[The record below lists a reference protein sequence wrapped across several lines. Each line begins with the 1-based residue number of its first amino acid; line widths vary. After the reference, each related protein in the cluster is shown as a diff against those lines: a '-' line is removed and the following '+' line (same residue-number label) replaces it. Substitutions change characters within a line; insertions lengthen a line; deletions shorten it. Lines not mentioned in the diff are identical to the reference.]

1 MVCPLVQP
9 SLTAEQIDFT
19 LNAFRPSAAPDGA
32 RV

>member
-1 MVCPLVQP
+1 MVSLLLQP

-19 LNAFRPSAAPDGA
+19 LNAFRPSAAPGGA